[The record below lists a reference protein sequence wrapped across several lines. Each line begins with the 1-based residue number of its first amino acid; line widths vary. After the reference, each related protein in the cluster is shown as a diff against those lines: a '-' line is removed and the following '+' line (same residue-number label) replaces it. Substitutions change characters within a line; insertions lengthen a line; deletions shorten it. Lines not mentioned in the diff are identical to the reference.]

1 MKSQHARVASIRRH
15 VRISLPRYEA
25 NRFREDLQVTLVLS
39 DIHEIVDGDGRTPI
53 LIPDYSGIGTG
64 SRVVRAARR
73 TPPRWRRVLRWVRAR
88 EETLLRVAAI
98 VAVVLAALQMH
109 FSGGGR

>member
-25 NRFREDLQVTLVLS
+25 NRFREDLQVALVLS

-53 LIPDYSGIGTG
+53 LIPDYSSIGTG
-64 SRVVRAARR
+64 SRAMRAARR
-73 TPPRWRRVLRWVRAR
+73 TPPRWRRILRWVRAHR
-88 EETLLRVAAI
+88 ETLLQVAGI
-98 VAVVLAALQMH
+98 VALALTMLQMH